1 VLEPQGTVFFLLLMV
16 VFAALLVWVALA
28 KQVVFRI
35 LAACLAF
42 LPAMVFGIAA
52 VNKYYDY
59 YQTWGALVSDLSDS
73 GNASIPK
80 VAAAGIGDQTVAQQ
94 LDSACTADGA
104 TLGCLVQTT
113 VTASNITRTVYIF
126 LPPQYFQAS
135 YKHYRFP
142 AIELLHG
149 SPGDP
154 AAWVNVMNVDATYLE
169 LMTEHKADPAVLV
182 MPDTDGGQRYA
193 LQCLNYPGYKD
204 LQDMTYVAVDVPD
217 YITKELRVQPPGRAW
232 AVAGYSE
239 GGYCAA
245 NIGLQYPYNWGYV
258 GSLSGYF
265 TLTGNPSQIPE
276 GGKAG
281 GKPIV
286 YTPYKG
292 DRRLEIR
299 NSPAEFVFRLQ
310 VDLQLPQFWLAAGNE
325 DQGDVSAAEQFQQF
339 LQTRIASVP
348 LDIVPGGGHQAK
360 VWRAAL
366 TPMLEY
372 MTPGLQTYA
381 QQADEAKPPV
391 TKRHHASTSKA
402 KPKGTLATPPATKQN
417 V

>member
-1 VLEPQGTVFFLLLMV
+1 MV
-16 VFAALLVWVALA
+16 IFAALLVWVALA
-28 KQVVFRI
+28 KQIVFRI
-35 LAACLAF
+35 FAACLAF

-59 YQTWGALVSDLSDS
+59 YQTWGAMVSDLTNS
-73 GNASIPK
+73 GAAAIPK
-80 VAAAGIGDQTVAQQ
+80 VAAAGLGDKTVTQQ

-104 TLGCLVQTT
+104 TLGCLFQTT
-113 VTASNITRTVYIF
+113 VTASDITRDVYVF
-126 LPPQYFQAS
+126 LPPQYFQS
-135 YKHYRFP
+135 YYKHYRFP
-142 AIELLHG
+142 VIELLHG

-154 AAWVNVMNVDATYLE
+154 EAWVNVMNVDATYLE

-193 LQCLNYPGYKD
+193 LQCLNYPGLKD
-204 LQDMTYVAVDVPD
+204 LQDMTFVAVDVPE
-217 YITKELRVQPPGRAW
+217 YITKHLRVQPQGRAW

-245 NIGLQYPYNWGYV
+245 NIGLQYPFSWGYV
-258 GSLSGYF
+258 ASLSGYF

-276 GGKAG
+276 AGKPG
-281 GKPIV
+281 GKPVV

-299 NSPAEFVFRLQ
+299 NSPAEYVLRLQ
-310 VDLQLPQFWLAAGNE
+310 PDLQLPQFWLAAGNE
-325 DQGDVSAAEQFQQF
+325 DQGDVAAAQQFQQL
-339 LQTRIASVP
+339 LQTRIADVP
-348 LDIVPGGGHQAK
+348 VDIVQGGGHQAR

-372 MTPGLQTYA
+372 MTPGLQQYA
-381 QQADEAKPPV
+381 RQSDEEAAKPP
-391 TKRHHASTSKA
+391 TRHHTSST
-402 KPKGTLATPPATKQN
+402 KPKATVSSPPATKKN
-417 V
+417 L